1 MDLIASSA
9 MTEENEDK
17 PMDGLI
23 GFYSWLHYICITIL
37 ALRLLST
44 LLVLALTKRE
54 PRHRFSIASISPQ
67 IHCDYEEDGCIR
79 LLSWLYYIFI
89 LLFALC
95 LLSTL
100 CVMNQFLFWLIYLL
114 FLLFPVEHSI
124 GSNTNN
130 LWTLQMVVYNQHVTT
145 KPLR

>member
-23 GFYSWLHYICITIL
+23 GFYSRLHYICITTL
-37 ALRLLST
+37 GLRLLST

-54 PRHRFSIASISPQ
+54 PRHSFSIASIMPQ

-79 LLSWLYYIFI
+79 LLS
-89 LLFALC
+89 
-95 LLSTL
+95 
-100 CVMNQFLFWLIYLL
+100 
-114 FLLFPVEHSI
+114 
-124 GSNTNN
+124 
-130 LWTLQMVVYNQHVTT
+130 
-145 KPLR
+145 